1 MSSPGRGQRA
11 GSRVSPPCPHLA
23 GERGQGAGSS
33 LPVLTWQGAEG
44 RGQRAGGRVFPQCP
58 HPAEGRV
65 SPPFLTWQ
73 GAEGRGQGLPSFPHL
88 AGSTLW
94 GLPHQGP
101 RPIRKPPHQL
111 QHHIGSEDASVWIWR
126 DADTQSSARCYEDFE
141 GRDTSK
147 GKGKHARVTRVREKV
162 ALLNSM

>member
-1 MSSPGRGQRA
+1 MAAPLHPGGWCLRSGSRGVGQGPCSGHNLPSLSSPGRGQRA
-11 GSRVSPPCPHLA
+11 G
-23 GERGQGAGSS
+23 GRGQGAGSS
-33 LPVLTWQGAEG
+33 LLSSPG
-44 RGQRAGGRVFPQCP
+44 RE
-58 HPAEGRV
+58 H
-65 SPPFLTWQ
+65 SL
-73 GAEGRGQGLPSFPHL
+73 
-88 AGSTLW
+88 

-162 ALLNSM
+162 AVLNSM